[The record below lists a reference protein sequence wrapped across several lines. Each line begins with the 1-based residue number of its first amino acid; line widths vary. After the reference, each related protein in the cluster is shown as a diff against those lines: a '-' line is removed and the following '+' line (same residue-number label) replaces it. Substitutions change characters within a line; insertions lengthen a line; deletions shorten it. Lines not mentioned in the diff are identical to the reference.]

1 MVTLEKISFAYGTK
15 PLFEALDLELMPGG
29 IYGLLGAN
37 GAGKTTL
44 LKLLAGLR
52 FPQSGSIRVAGE
64 EPSRRQ
70 PEFLS
75 DMVFVPE
82 VCPTF
87 NMTLEQF
94 CKNYAPLYPRFDAAS
109 YVRHMAEFELFPRQN
124 LTTLS
129 YGQQKKA
136 ALAFSL
142 SCGARLILLDE
153 PSNGLDILSKSQLR
167 KVIAGAAQKDRVI
180 VISTHQVR
188 DLENL
193 IDPIVILHE
202 GQIVFNQSME
212 AVAAHLTC
220 RLFPEDPGSDPD
232 VLFAEQRVGEWVA
245 VCPVR
250 EAAAEVTPPDLELL
264 FKAVI
269 HAPRKFAS
277 QFGKG
282 MGR

>member
-1 MVTLEKISFAYGTK
+1 MVTLEKISFAYGIK

-52 FPQSGSIRVAGE
+52 FPQSGSIRVADE
-64 EPSRRQ
+64 EPCRRQ

-82 VCPTF
+82 ICPAF

-94 CKNYAPLYPRFDAAS
+94 RKNYAPLYPRFDAAS
-109 YVRHMAEFELFPRQN
+109 YARHLAEFGLFSGQT
-124 LTTLS
+124 LTALS

-193 IDPIVILHE
+193 IDPIVILNE
-202 GQIVFNQSME
+202 GRIVFNHSME
-212 AVAAHLTC
+212 EVAAHLTC
-220 RLFPEDPGSDPD
+220 RLVPEDPGADPD

-250 EAAAEVTPPDLELL
+250 DAEEERLPPDLELL
-264 FKAVI
+264 FKAVV
-269 HAPRKFAS
+269 HAPQKLAGPFRK
-277 QFGKG
+277 GV
-282 MGR
+282 GR